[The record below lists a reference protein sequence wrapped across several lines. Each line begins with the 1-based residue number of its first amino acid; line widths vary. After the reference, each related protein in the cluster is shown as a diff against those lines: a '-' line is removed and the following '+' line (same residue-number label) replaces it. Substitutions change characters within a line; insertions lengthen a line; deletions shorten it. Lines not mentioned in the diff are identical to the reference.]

1 MNVNRKVVK
10 NRLQKTLN
18 GGNPSCYK
26 YKANREDVCEAVPPL
41 FYGYNPFYAVAFFFV
56 WYYSLEEWSE
66 NLVQTWLDALGYPMG
81 LVPDYLPVSQ
91 NLDWP

>member
-1 MNVNRKVVK
+1 M
-10 NRLQKTLN
+10 
-18 GGNPSCYK
+18 
-26 YKANREDVCEAVPPL
+26 